1 MVIQTKF
8 APTGKIPGWA
18 IVQKKDA
25 EVNFDGAP
33 LFYRANGKTG
43 LITAATRDSGSKI
56 FMHLLDYRWTHQARW
71 GGEAE
76 AWLDIL
82 FLNAD
87 RDVSIL
93 PLRSNAASRMAGWL
107 KGLQNDPKH
116 DYLAHAIWISLEML
130 PTSVVVDEQEQSI
143 YLPEVVQSDWVDA
156 TAFGNAQA
164 WINTFQPEDNDDCW
178 ILPGA
183 IE

>member
-8 APTGKIPGWA
+8 APTGKIPPYA
-18 IVQKKDA
+18 IVGKKEA
-25 EVNFDGAP
+25 EANFDGAP
-33 LFYRANGKTG
+33 LFYRANGKSG
-43 LITAATRDSGSKI
+43 LFTAATRDSGSKI
-56 FMHLLDYRWTHQARW
+56 FMHLLDYHWIHQARW

-107 KGLQNDPKH
+107 KGLQSNPKH
-116 DYLAHAIWISLEML
+116 DYVTHAIWITLEML
-130 PTSVVVDEQEQSI
+130 PASVVVDEQEQSI
-143 YLPEVVQSDWVDA
+143 YLPEVVQSDWADGA
-156 TAFGNAQA
+156 AFGAAQE
-164 WINTFQPEDNDDCW
+164 WINAFDPENNDDCW
-178 ILPGA
+178 QMPGS

>member
-8 APTGKIPGWA
+8 APTGKVPPWA
-18 IVQKKDA
+18 TAPKKDA
-25 EVNFDGAP
+25 EINWDGAP
-33 LFYRANGKTG
+33 LLYRANGKTG
-43 LITAATRDSGSKI
+43 LFSVAGRDSGSKI
-56 FMHLLDYRWTHQARW
+56 FMHLLDYRWAQQARW

-82 FLNAD
+82 FVNAE

-107 KGLQNDPKH
+107 KGLQSNPKN
-116 DYLAHAIWISLEML
+116 DYLPYAVWLSLEML

-143 YLPEVVQSDWVDA
+143 YLPEVVGSDWVSITD
-156 TAFGNAQA
+156 FQA
-164 WINTFQPEDNDDCW
+164 ANDWIETFRPDDNDDCW
-178 ILPGA
+178 QMPGS